1 VNDEPSFLFILIH
14 SCVHFYS
21 TDSLQCYHES
31 ASYYYYILYTKL
43 SLSNFSPLRNAFSC
57 CPFKTLP
64 ITYLL
69 TVYLFASNQHPY
81 LHKNVFLERKKIA
94 KELILPPFL
103 NKARYL
109 INFYLIK
116 PLVFQNITPKIT
128 IIVTDKGHF
137 FRCRK
142 EIL

>member
-1 VNDEPSFLFILIH
+1 
-14 SCVHFYS
+14 
-21 TDSLQCYHES
+21 
-31 ASYYYYILYTKL
+31 
-43 SLSNFSPLRNAFSC
+43 
-57 CPFKTLP
+57 
-64 ITYLL
+64 
-69 TVYLFASNQHPY
+69 VYLFASNQHPY

-142 EIL
+142 EIV

>member
-1 VNDEPSFLFILIH
+1 MRGQPPPANKHKNYSH
-14 SCVHFYS
+14 SCLPKTDESRHTPVQCVWMTNHPSYS
-21 TDSLQCYHES
+21 SYFIHVYITIQLTFCSVYHES

-69 TVYLFASNQHPY
+69 TVYLFTSNQHPY
-81 LHKNVFLERKKIA
+81 LHKDVFLEREKIA

-109 INFYLIK
+109 
-116 PLVFQNITPKIT
+116 TST
-128 IIVTDKGHF
+128 
-137 FRCRK
+137 
-142 EIL
+142 